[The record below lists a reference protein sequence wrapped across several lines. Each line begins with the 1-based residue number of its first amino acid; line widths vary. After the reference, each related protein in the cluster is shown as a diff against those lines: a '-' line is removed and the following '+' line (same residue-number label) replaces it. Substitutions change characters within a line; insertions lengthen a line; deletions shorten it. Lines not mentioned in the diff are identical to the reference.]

1 MNPPFT
7 PMSLGYK
14 ILFQCM
20 EWTNNIIALMPW
32 LTIINSQKRTE
43 KINNYGLKS
52 VTHLPRKTFP
62 GSRVQC
68 CILEMEKYYLDVTKL
83 HFLKLYETNK
93 IDFALERE

>member
-1 MNPPFT
+1 
-7 PMSLGYK
+7 
-14 ILFQCM
+14 
-20 EWTNNIIALMPW
+20 MPW

-62 GSRVQC
+62 CSRVQC